1 MERCVSPEL
10 VTAGETMG
18 LVVQGAPGSLRNGEP
33 MTFGMGGSESNVAI
47 GVRRLGHEATWIG
60 RVGADPPGELILR
73 ELRAEQVH
81 AIVVTDPSPTGL
93 MVRWRPTGAHGRV
106 TYYRRHSAG
115 AHLSAGDIAAEVVRG
130 AAVLHVTG
138 ITLALGPG
146 PADAVRHAVDVARDA
161 GVTVSFDLNYRS
173 ALWSPEEAAPALE
186 AAVRCADVVFAGEL
200 EAEIVTRT
208 ADPLQA
214 ALALEALGPTQ
225 AVIKRGAQGCLA
237 RIGGVTMEQPTPVV
251 TAVDTVGAGD
261 AFVAG
266 YLAELMAGAEAA
278 VRLRTATAAGAF
290 AVTVSGDW
298 EGLPDRRSLELL
310 EAGEPVIR

>member
-1 MERCVSPEL
+1 MTPGL

-47 GVRRLGHEATWIG
+47 GVRRLGLPATWIG
-60 RVGADPPGELILR
+60 RVGADPPGDLILR

-81 AIVVTDPSPTGL
+81 ALAATDPSATGL
-93 MVRWRPTGAHGRV
+93 MVRWRPSGAHGRV

-115 AHLSAGDIAAEVVRG
+115 SHLAADDIPAEIVRG
-130 AAVLHVTG
+130 ASVLHVTG

-146 PADAVRHAVDVARDA
+146 PADAIAHAVDVARDA

-173 ALWSPEEAAPALE
+173 ALWSPGEAAPALE
-186 AAVRCADVVFAGEL
+186 AAVRRADIVFAGEL
-200 EAEIVTRT
+200 EAEIITAT

-214 ALALEALGPTQ
+214 ALALEEMIPTHPCQ
-225 AVIKRGAQGCLA
+225 VIIKRGAEGCLA
-237 RIGGVTMEQPTPVV
+237 RIDGVTIEQPAPAV
-251 TAVDTVGAGD
+251 TVVDTVGAGD
-261 AFVAG
+261 ACVAG
-266 YLAELMAGAEAA
+266 YLAELMSGAEPA
-278 VRLRTATAAGAF
+278 VRLRTAVAAGAF

-298 EGLPDRRSLELL
+298 EGMPDRQSLALL
-310 EAGEPVIR
+310 GASEPVIR